1 MTAKKENLMKFAK
14 GDDKK
19 AKTPAKKKEVAE
31 KVLTP
36 EEERDLKAKEKVAT
50 LLEGVDLTLKKGGD
64 DLLEIDTP
72 PKENG
77 DYQWLEEQ
85 VQKLTEENERL
96 NSEAAVAKADYAK
109 IFETYQQLKNGAV
122 SGSPENGDN
131 RLKVIQLFNEIQAN
145 YVSMGK
151 NFIIHPPS
159 FLLRLIMF
167 FPFLENERRF

>member
-14 GDDKK
+14 GEDKK
-19 AKTPAKKKEVAE
+19 TKTPAKKKEVQE

-36 EEERDLKAKEKVAT
+36 EEERDLKAKEKVAS
-50 LLEGVDLTLKKGGD
+50 LLEGVDLTLKKTD
-64 DLLEIDTP
+64 DLLEMDNA
-72 PKENG
+72 PKVGG

-109 IFETYQQLKNGAV
+109 IFETLQQLKNGV
-122 SGSPENGDN
+122 TLGNPSENNDI
-131 RLKVIQLFNEIQAN
+131 RLKVTQLFNEIQSNHLA
-145 YVSMGK
+145 MGK

-159 FLLRLIMF
+159 FLLRLLMF
-167 FPFLENERRF
+167 FPFLEKEKRF